1 MYHTQNVAVAVPA
14 ITVSFV
20 VTVVCSLLSV
30 IALEPKRSRKWLDWT
45 HGGAVVNTKV
55 TPEAVPLEKNWGEMA

>member
-1 MYHTQNVAVAVPA
+1 MYHTQNVAVEVPA
-14 ITVSFV
+14 ITVSF
-20 VTVVCSLLSV
+20 VVCSLLSV

-55 TPEAVPLEKNWGEMA
+55 TAEAVPLEKNWGEMA